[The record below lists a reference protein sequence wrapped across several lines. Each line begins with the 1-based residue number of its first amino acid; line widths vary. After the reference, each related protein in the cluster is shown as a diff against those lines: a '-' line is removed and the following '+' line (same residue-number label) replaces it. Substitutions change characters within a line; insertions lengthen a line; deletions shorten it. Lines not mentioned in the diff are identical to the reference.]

1 MPCMPLP
8 RVPGKWA
15 TNWAQTDMLN
25 EALLFLLD
33 ALLQPFAA
41 LLLLRFHLQWL
52 RAPMRNSLGE
62 FIMII
67 TNFLVL
73 RVRRFIPAMRGFDTA
88 TLLLASAVEVIYL
101 TAVLWAQGFPFIT
114 FPLFGLLAWAAVKLL
129 KISIYLL
136 MGALFIQ
143 AILSWVNP
151 HTPLAGLL
159 SVVTHPFLAPL
170 RRRIPP
176 VGNIDLTV
184 LVLFI
189 ACQLILIVPL
199 GWLENLALGSL

>member
-1 MPCMPLP
+1 
-8 RVPGKWA
+8 
-15 TNWAQTDMLN
+15 MLN

-33 ALLQPFAA
+33 VLLQPFAA

-52 RAPMRNSLGE
+52 RAPMRNPLGE
-62 FIMII
+62 FIMAL

-73 RVRRFIPAMRGFDTA
+73 RVRRFIPAVRGFDTA
-88 TLLLASAVEVIYL
+88 TLLLAFAAEAVYL
-101 TAVLWAQGFPFIT
+101 AAVLWAQGFPFIT
-114 FPLFGLLAWAAVKLL
+114 FPLPGLLVWALVKLL
-129 KISIYLL
+129 KLSVYLL

-151 HTPLAGLL
+151 YSPMAGLL
-159 SVVTHPFLAPL
+159 NAVTHFFLAPL

-176 VGNIDLTV
+176 FGNIDLTL

-189 ACQLILIVPL
+189 VCQLILIVPL
-199 GWLENLALGSL
+199 GWLESVAVRLL